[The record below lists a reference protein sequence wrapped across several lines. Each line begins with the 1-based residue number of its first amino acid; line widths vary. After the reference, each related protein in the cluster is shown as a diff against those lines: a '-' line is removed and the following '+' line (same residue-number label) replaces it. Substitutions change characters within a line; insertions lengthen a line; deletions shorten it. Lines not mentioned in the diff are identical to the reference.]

1 MAKNKNLS
9 AQESDE
15 LVQNYFDQLEGANV
29 FSEEEFKVLREGY
42 ECLRQLVVPG
52 DYSEVAMTLT
62 TVMWSM
68 KGVTD
73 LDMVINTA
81 LSEPLFEG
89 VLSEISPNRLRE
101 LNDEDAI
108 LDKRD
113 SLEQALGDTV
123 DTLLDSD
130 DIRIKIFLDMAVRGK
145 TAEQVAKQYGI
156 STQNVFVLYDAA
168 RESVKDLMIV
178 EHDVLVDK
186 DTPKTTK

>member
-89 VLSEISPNRLRE
+89 VLSEFSPNRLRE
-101 LNDEDAI
+101 LNEEDAI

-156 STQNVFVLYDAA
+156 STQNVFVLYEVA